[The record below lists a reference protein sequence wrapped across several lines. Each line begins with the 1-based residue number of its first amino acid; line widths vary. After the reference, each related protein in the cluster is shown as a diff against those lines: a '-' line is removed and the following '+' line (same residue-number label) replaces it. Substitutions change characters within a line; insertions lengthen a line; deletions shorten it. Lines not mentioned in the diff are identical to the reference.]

1 MNVEGRG
8 KVVPFVRIFYG
19 SPSSFLWEDASG
31 VTHTIPQGEGGA
43 RRFTN
48 ASPFLLGQHSA
59 LVAIQE
65 DLHDNEFLFALLDD
79 IYIATTPHRAGDVY
93 KSLDEHLWA
102 YSRIRIHGGK
112 THVWHAVDD
121 RPEFCDVLEQIAQ
134 RSDPHAR
141 VWRGSALPLDKQGVK
156 VLGTPLGH
164 PQFVEAYLCK
174 KTAAQEVLLERI
186 PAVPDLQSSWSL
198 LLHCASA
205 RANYL
210 LEGLLTAT

>member
-8 KVVPFVRIFYG
+8 KVVPFVRMFYG

-59 LVAIQE
+59 LAAIQE

-134 RSDPHAR
+134 RSDPPCPGVAR
-141 VWRGSALPLDKQGVK
+141 FCAPSRQTRRQSLWDTIGPSTVCGGVS
-156 VLGTPLGH
+156 VQENCSSGGVAGTHSCSP
-164 PQFVEAYLCK
+164 
-174 KTAAQEVLLERI
+174 
-186 PAVPDLQSSWSL
+186 
-198 LLHCASA
+198 
-205 RANYL
+205 
-210 LEGLLTAT
+210 